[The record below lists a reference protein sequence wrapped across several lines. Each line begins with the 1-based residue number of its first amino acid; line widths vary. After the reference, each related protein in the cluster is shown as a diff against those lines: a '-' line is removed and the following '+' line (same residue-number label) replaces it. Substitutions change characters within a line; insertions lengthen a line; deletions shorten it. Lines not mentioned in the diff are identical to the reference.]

1 MVSKEDKIY
10 CSLLL
15 GKARVVP
22 KNFVSILRLE
32 AIAAVLSVKLAS
44 SLKKELSFAKLLINY

>member
-1 MVSKEDKIY
+1 MVSKEDKIH
-10 CSLLL
+10 CTLLL

-22 KNFVSILRLE
+22 KNFVSIPRME

-44 SLKKELSFAKLLINY
+44 SLKKELSLA

>member
-1 MVSKEDKIY
+1 MVSKEGKIY

-44 SLKKELSFAKLLINY
+44 SLKKELSFA

>member
-1 MVSKEDKIY
+1 MVSKEDKIH

-22 KNFVSILRLE
+22 KNFVSITRLE
-32 AIAAVLSVKLAS
+32 AIAAVLSMKLAS
-44 SLKKELSFAKLLINY
+44 LLKKELNRA